1 MAKRL
6 NKKVAIIGS
15 LVLAMLIMA
24 SIVAI
29 LRLSRSPQK
38 YLADAQAALALKE
51 PDYKAA
57 EKAYGMAFA
66 YAKKNIELKI
76 DILFKLA
83 DMYISHNE
91 WPKAAGCWNQIINFD
106 TKNLKARLAILD
118 YNYRIATSGNWMTW
132 KEIESNVSEMIDKKL
147 DTSPRMYRLKGQALV
162 ELVKHGQMTDKD
174 KAVNDAMENL
184 QKASQTEPNNVD
196 VYQYLADAIVQKGEI
211 AAAKGILKSVE
222 NARQEADK
230 VMQKGVEALPN
241 EPKAYINLYNSKLS
255 EAGDDQDKIKKVE
268 TDIIKLTQKF
278 PDSALPYFAL
288 AQLYQRSP
296 KDIDKAIAS
305 IEKSIQFDKQ
315 NVTYALTAATLY
327 YRKYIVNKDQQDFQ
341 KAIDIAVEALSC
353 PESLDVPGP
362 KARISFINRYS
373 LHTFLA
379 GCYLDMATEPAG
391 GQTKTSNWQEL
402 GEKEVYQIDQL
413 LGSAENPYAV
423 MWQGRILLAKG
434 QKDEAIVQ
442 MYAAYQKLTAAGSAQ
457 TQGDAQLGILAYE
470 LAKIYQNTTETGATV
485 QFYSTALKNGVHYSR
500 PEILLNFATALI
512 RVQDW
517 QHSLEALDFF
527 DKNFGGNNQSRDLRI
542 SAYLGANMLDKAQE
556 MFDKL
561 SDDDPNVLRLKN
573 MFYNAKVT
581 QTNWELIQKQ
591 PGKEQQLQQNEQNQ
605 QLKVKNEQ
613 MKNESR
619 KIRDKLAAIG
629 CKQITEAELSDM
641 YKRYVNDGE
650 DKKAAT
656 FVNNYLVIHPNSVSA
671 SMYKVI
677 LAEPSPVNVPPER
690 LEQITSQVFGA
701 MKDPIRSGIGL
712 GQYYQQRDKKEEAAK
727 CYDKVLQIAPDNN
740 DAIIGLFD
748 IAISE
753 KNFSRAQ
760 EIAETARKNNI
771 DSCGGELFK
780 ARLAFARGEY
790 QTAIERTNNCLE
802 KRPVFSQA
810 YLLRS
815 QAYSA
820 IGKES
825 DAIDDAKK
833 AYSFSPVD
841 SYVARNLA
849 YMLYNRNQKLGD
861 TATVEQIAETRN
873 ALEVAI
879 RANPMDNNL
888 KSFYAQFISS
898 SEPDRAIAISQQLQK
913 AMPTVDNSLRLASLA
928 FRLAQQ
934 SRVQS
939 QRDVYNTIAMDAY
952 KKAYE
957 LAPNDS
963 RVIAA
968 YTEYLRSN
976 GKSDEAE
983 KILTNRDDLLWRFYV
998 RSGKMDEAQKELD
1011 KLYKANP
1018 EDINTIKGLLYVSRS
1033 KNDQAGVLKYSDN
1046 LLKIDKSLDNQIA
1059 QIESYLEV
1067 GLADEAQTKLASVRE
1082 KYPDEPRALFL
1093 QTWQIAKQGKLDEA
1107 LKLANRDL
1115 ELDKSNPRAW
1125 RLRGQINLGLNNYNQ
1140 AIDDLQK
1147 SKALS
1152 DNADV
1157 RIDLAR
1163 VYARTGRDEQAIAE
1177 LKAAIDELG
1186 SNVARGMLEEIYYK
1200 TGKVDQLSKF
1210 YQETITKFPDD
1221 VYWHNHAGN
1230 LALNTQNF
1238 DASYKYYDAAYQNSL
1253 KINSQSPDIEAFDG
1267 RMKSLLGAKKYDQ
1280 LQAEATK
1287 YLDGPFASIAYS
1299 RMADAKAYA
1308 GDKASAVQYFR
1319 RALEKAGTNENFIIE
1334 ILKEMN
1340 NTVGFDETVK
1350 WCNEKIQ
1357 SQPDS
1362 IAVNIALFNL
1372 YNINQQY
1379 NKALEYADN
1388 CIKLTTDSEQVKT
1401 LRFNKATLLYA
1412 VYNKTSDKTYLEKA
1426 IKEYESILQKEPT
1439 NIAVLN
1445 NLAYMLI
1452 ESHMDA
1458 GKALEYAE
1466 RAYKTASNNANVID
1480 TYGYVLLKNGKLKE
1494 ADEYMQRALQQYEK
1508 DKMSAP
1514 MDVYEHIGM
1523 VKEKLGQD
1531 AEALDAYKRAM
1542 ELASKDISQE
1552 VKNRIS
1558 AAIERLSSKK

>member
-1 MAKRL
+1 M
-6 NKKVAIIGS
+6 
-15 LVLAMLIMA
+15 
-24 SIVAI
+24 
-29 LRLSRSPQK
+29 
-38 YLADAQAALALKE
+38 
-51 PDYKAA
+51 
-57 EKAYGMAFA
+57 
-66 YAKKNIELKI
+66 
-76 DILFKLA
+76 
-83 DMYISHNE
+83 
-91 WPKAAGCWNQIINFD
+91 
-106 TKNLKARLAILD
+106 
-118 YNYRIATSGNWMTW
+118 
-132 KEIESNVSEMIDKKL
+132 
-147 DTSPRMYRLKGQALV
+147 
-162 ELVKHGQMTDKD
+162 
-174 KAVNDAMENL
+174 
-184 QKASQTEPNNVD
+184 
-196 VYQYLADAIVQKGEI
+196 
-211 AAAKGILKSVE
+211 
-222 NARQEADK
+222 
-230 VMQKGVEALPN
+230 
-241 EPKAYINLYNSKLS
+241 
-255 EAGDDQDKIKKVE
+255 
-268 TDIIKLTQKF
+268 
-278 PDSALPYFAL
+278 
-288 AQLYQRSP
+288 
-296 KDIDKAIAS
+296 
-305 IEKSIQFDKQ
+305 QFDKQ
-315 NVTYALTAATLY
+315 NVTYTLTAANLY
-327 YRKYIVNKDQQDFQ
+327 YRKYMINKDQQNFQ
-341 KAIDIAVEALSC
+341 KAINIAVEALSY

-362 KARISFINRYS
+362 KARTSFINRYS

-379 GCYLDMATEPAG
+379 DCYLDRATELTG
-391 GQTKTSNWQEL
+391 EQTKTSNWQEL
-402 GEKEVYQIDQL
+402 AEKEVYQIDQL

-423 MWQGRILLAKG
+423 MWQGRILLAKR

-470 LAKIYQNTTETGATV
+470 LAKIYANTTETGAVV
-485 QFYSTALKNGVHYSR
+485 QFYSTALKNGAHYSR
-500 PEILLNFATALI
+500 PEILLNFASALI

-527 DKNFGGNNQSRDLRI
+527 DKNFGENNQSRDLRI
-542 SAYLGANMLDKAQE
+542 SNYLGANMLDKAQE

-561 SDDDPNVLRLKN
+561 SDNDPNVLRLKN

-591 PGKEQQLQQNEQNQ
+591 TGKEQQQLQQNEQNQ
-605 QLKVKNEQ
+605 QLKAKNEQ

-629 CKQITEAELSDM
+629 CKQIAESELTDM
-641 YKRYVNDGE
+641 YKRYVSDGE
-650 DKKAAT
+650 NKKAAT
-656 FVNNYLVIHPNSVSA
+656 FVDNYLAVHPNSINA
-671 SMYKVI
+671 SLYKVM

-701 MKDPIRSGIGL
+701 MKDPVRSGITL
-712 GQYYQQRDKKEEAAK
+712 GQYYQQKDKKEEAAK
-727 CYDKVLQIAPDNN
+727 YYDKVLQIAPDNG

-748 IAISE
+748 IVISD

-760 EIAETARKNNI
+760 EIAEIARKNNT

-780 ARLAFARGEY
+780 ARLAFAREEY
-790 QTAIERTNNCLE
+790 QTAIEKINNCLE

-833 AYSFSPVD
+833 AYSFSPFD
-841 SYVARNLA
+841 SYVTRNLA

-861 TATVEQIAETRN
+861 GATVEQTAETRN

-879 RANPMDNNL
+879 RANPMDFNL

-913 AMPTVDNSLRLASLA
+913 AMPNVDNSLRLAGMA
-928 FRLAQQ
+928 FRLARQ
-934 SRVQS
+934 SKVKS
-939 QRDVYNTIAMDAY
+939 QRDVYDTIAIDAY

-963 RVIAA
+963 RVISA

-983 KILTNRDDLLWRFYV
+983 KILTNSDDLLWRFYV
-998 RSGKMDEAQKELD
+998 RSGKIDEAQKILD

-1018 EDINTIKGLLYVSRS
+1018 EDVNTIKGLLYISRN

-1046 LLKIDKSLDNQIA
+1046 LLKIDKTLDSQII

-1067 GLADEAQTKLASVRE
+1067 GLADEAQAKLASLRE
-1082 KYPDEPRALFL
+1082 KYPDEPRAIFL
-1093 QTWQIAKQGKLDEA
+1093 QTWQISKQGKLDEA

-1152 DNADV
+1152 DNAEV
-1157 RIDLAR
+1157 RVDLAR
-1163 VYARTGRDEQAIAE
+1163 VYTRTGRDEQAIAE
-1177 LKAAIDELG
+1177 LKAAIDESG
-1186 SNVARGMLEEIYYK
+1186 STVARGMLEEIYYK
-1200 TGKVDQLSKF
+1200 IGKVDQLTKF
-1210 YQETITKFPDD
+1210 YQETIAQFPDD
-1221 VYWHNHAGN
+1221 VYWHNRAGS

-1238 DASYKYYDAAYQNSL
+1238 DASYKYFDAAYQNSL
-1253 KINSQSPDIEAFDG
+1253 KINSQSPDIAAFDG
-1267 RMKSLLGAKKYDQ
+1267 KMRSLLGAKKYDQ

-1287 YLDGPFASIAYS
+1287 YLDGSFASIAYA

-1308 GDKASAVQYFR
+1308 GDKAAAVQYFR

-1362 IAVNIALFNL
+1362 LAVNIALFNL
-1372 YNINQQY
+1372 YSINQQY
-1379 NKALEYADN
+1379 NKSLEYVDN
-1388 CIKLTTDSEQVKT
+1388 CIKLTTNSDQLKT
-1401 LRFNKATLLYA
+1401 LRFNKATLLYM
-1412 VYNKTSDKTYLEKA
+1412 VYNKTSDKTYLKKA
-1426 IKEYESILQKEPT
+1426 IEEYESILQKEPT
-1439 NIAVLN
+1439 NIPVLN

-1452 ESHMDA
+1452 ESNMDA

-1466 RAYKTASNNANVID
+1466 RAYKTASSNASVID
-1480 TYGYVLLKNGKLKE
+1480 TYGYVLLKNGKVKE

-1508 DKMSAP
+1508 DKMNAP
-1514 MDVYEHIGM
+1514 MEVYEHIGM

-1531 AEALDAYKRAM
+1531 AEALEAYKRAM
-1542 ELASKDISQE
+1542 ELAGKDISQE
-1552 VKNRIS
+1552 VKNRVS

>member
-1 MAKRL
+1 MAKKL

-15 LVLAMLIMA
+15 LVLAMLIMV

-66 YAKKNIELKI
+66 YAKKNIDLKVE
-76 DILFKLA
+76 ILFKLA
-83 DMYISHNE
+83 DMYINHNE
-91 WPKAAGCWNQIINFD
+91 WPKAAGCWNKIINFD

-118 YNYRIATSGNWMTW
+118 YNYQIAASGNWMIW
-132 KEIESNVSEMIDKKL
+132 KEIESNVSDLIEKKL
-147 DTSPRMYRLKGQALV
+147 DTSPRMYRIKGQALV

-174 KAVNDAMENL
+174 KAIADAMENL
-184 QKASQTEPNNVD
+184 QKASQAEPNNVD
-196 VYQYLADAIVQKGEI
+196 VYQYLAEAIVQKGEI
-211 AAAKGILKSVE
+211 AGAKGILKSVE

-230 VMQKGVEALPN
+230 VLQKGIEALPN
-241 EPKAYINLYNSKLS
+241 EPKAYINLYNGKLS

-268 TDIIKLTQKF
+268 TDIIQLTQKF

-296 KDIDKAIAS
+296 KNIDKAIAS
-305 IEKSIQFDKQ
+305 VEKSIQFDKQ
-315 NVTYALTAATLY
+315 NVTYALTAASLY
-327 YRKYIVNKDQQDFQ
+327 YRKYMINKDQQNFQ
-341 KAIDIAVEALSC
+341 KAVDIAVEALTY
-353 PESLDVPGP
+353 PGSLDVPGP
-362 KARISFINRYS
+362 KARTSYINRYS

-379 GCYLDMATEPAG
+379 DCYLNRAEEPVG
-391 GQTKTSNWQEL
+391 EQTKTSNWL
-402 GEKEVYQIDQL
+402 DLAEKEVYQIDQL
-413 LGSAENPYAV
+413 LGSAEHPYAV
-423 MWQGRILLAKG
+423 MWQGRMLLAKG
-434 QKDEAIVQ
+434 QREEAIVQ
-442 MYAAYQKLTAAGSAQ
+442 LYTAYQKLTAGEIEQKQSEKQA
-457 TQGDAQLGILAYE
+457 DPQLGILAYE
-470 LAKIYQNTTETGATV
+470 LAKTFENTTETGATV
-485 QFYSTALKNGVHYSR
+485 RFYSTALKNGVHYSR

-517 QHSLEALDFF
+517 QHSLEALDFY

-542 SAYLGANMLDKAQE
+542 STYLGANMLDKAQE

-573 MFYNAKVT
+573 MFYNAKVA
-581 QTNWELIQKQ
+581 QANWESIQKQ
-591 PGKEQQLQQNEQNQ
+591 AGTADQ
-605 QLKVKNEQ
+605 QLKAKNEQ

-629 CKQITEAELSDM
+629 CKQITEAELGDM
-641 YKRYVNDGE
+641 YKRYINDGE
-650 DKKAAT
+650 NKKAA
-656 FVNNYLVIHPNSVSA
+656 VAVDNYLAVHPNSVNA
-671 SMYKVI
+671 SLYKVI

-701 MKDPIRSGIGL
+701 MKDTVRGGIGL
-712 GQYYQQRDKKEEAAK
+712 GQYYQQRGKNEEAAK
-727 CYDKVLQIAPDNN
+727 CYEKVLQIAPDNN
-740 DAIIGLFD
+740 DAIAGLFD
-748 IAISE
+748 IAISD
-753 KNFSRAQ
+753 KNVSRAQ
-760 EIAETARKNNI
+760 EIAEIARKNNT
-771 DSCGGELFK
+771 DLCGGEFFK
-780 ARLAFARGEY
+780 ARLAFEQKEY
-790 QTAIERTNNCLE
+790 QTAIEQINNCLE
-802 KRPVFSQA
+802 KRPIFSQV
-810 YLLRS
+810 YVLRS

-825 DAIDDAKK
+825 DAIDDAKT
-833 AYSFSPVD
+833 AYNFSPFNN
-841 SYVARNLA
+841 YVARNFA
-849 YMLYNRNQKLGD
+849 FMLYNRNQKLGEG
-861 TATVEQIAETRN
+861 ATVEQIAETRN

-879 RANPMDNNL
+879 RANPTDSNL
-888 KSFYAQFISS
+888 KNIYAQFISS
-898 SEPDRAIAISQQLQK
+898 SDPDRAMAISQQLQK
-913 AMPTVDNSLRLASLA
+913 AMPTVDNSLRLANLA
-928 FRLAQQ
+928 FRLARQ
-934 SRVQS
+934 SKVQS
-939 QRDVYNTIAMDAY
+939 QRDIYDKVAIDAY

-963 RVIAA
+963 RVIAG
-968 YTEYLRSN
+968 YTEYLRNN

-983 KILTNRDDLLWRFYV
+983 KILTNHDDLLWRFYV

-1018 EDINTIKGLLYVSRS
+1018 EDVNTIKGLLYVSRS
-1033 KNDQAGVLKYSDN
+1033 KNDQAGVLKYSDS

-1067 GLADEAQTKLASVRE
+1067 GLADEAQAKLASLRE
-1082 KYPDEPRALFL
+1082 KYPDEPRAIFL
-1093 QTWQIAKQGKLDEA
+1093 QTWQIARQGKLNDA

-1125 RLRGQINLGLNNYNQ
+1125 ELRGQINLGLNNYNQ

-1147 SKALS
+1147 SKELS
-1152 DNADV
+1152 DIADV

-1163 VYARTGRDEQAIAE
+1163 VYTRTGRDEQAIAE
-1177 LKAAIDELG
+1177 LKTAIDEFG
-1186 SNVARGMLEEIYYK
+1186 SNVARGMLEEIYYR
-1200 TGKVDQLSKF
+1200 TGKVDQLTKF
-1210 YQETITKFPDD
+1210 YQETIAQFPNDI
-1221 VYWHNHAGN
+1221 YWHNHAGN

-1253 KINSQSPDIEAFDG
+1253 KINSQSPDIDAFDG
-1267 RMKSLLGAKKYDQ
+1267 KMRSLLGAKKYDQ

-1287 YLDGPFASIAYS
+1287 YLDGSFAGIAYA

-1340 NTVGFDETVK
+1340 STVGFDETVK

-1362 IAVNIALFNL
+1362 LAVNIALFNL

-1379 NKALEYADN
+1379 NKALEYIDN
-1388 CIKLTTDSEQVKT
+1388 CIRLTTDSDQIKS

-1439 NIAVLN
+1439 NMAVLN
-1445 NLAYMLI
+1445 NLAYILI
-1452 ESHMDA
+1452 ESNTDA

-1508 DKMSAP
+1508 DKMDAP
-1514 MDVYEHIGM
+1514 MEVYEHIGM

-1542 ELASKDISQE
+1542 ELAGKDISQE

-1558 AAIERLSSKK
+1558 AAIERLSSKKK